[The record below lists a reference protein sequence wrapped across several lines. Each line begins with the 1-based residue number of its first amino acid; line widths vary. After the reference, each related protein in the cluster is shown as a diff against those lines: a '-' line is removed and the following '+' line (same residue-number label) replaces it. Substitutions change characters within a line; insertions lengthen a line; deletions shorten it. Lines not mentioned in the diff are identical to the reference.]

1 MIEHTHKIRVIQV
14 INNRVAN
21 TITKIVGAS
30 AMKTMGVGV
39 STMNILIEMTE
50 WGLE

>member
-1 MIEHTHKIRVIQV
+1 MMAIQAITSRVV
-14 INNRVAN
+14 N
-21 TITKIVGAS
+21 TSTKIVGAS

-39 STMNILIEMTE
+39 STMNILIEMIE